1 MFNFFCQSVK
11 VPISVGAV
19 VAVLVITAAVGVA
32 IGVVFALWKGNRK
45 GRTDPT
51 FQWIT
56 TNIQSYSS
64 LFFQGSDQEKTL
76 AAAQLQLQ
84 TQAML

>member
-1 MFNFFCQSVK
+1 MMCNCFCQSL
-11 VPISVGAV
+11 VPISIGVA
-19 VAVLVITAAVGVA
+19 VAVLVITVAAGVT

-56 TNIQSYSS
+56 TNILLLS
-64 LFFQGSDQEKTL
+64 LFQGKNQEKTC
-76 AAAQLQLQ
+76 AAAHLLLQ
-84 TQAML
+84 TQAIL